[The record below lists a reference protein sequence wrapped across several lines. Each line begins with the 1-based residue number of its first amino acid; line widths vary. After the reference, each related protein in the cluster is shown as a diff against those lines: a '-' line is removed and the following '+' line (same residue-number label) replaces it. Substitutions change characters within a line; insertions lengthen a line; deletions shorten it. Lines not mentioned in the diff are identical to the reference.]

1 MTRQKY
7 TPAEIA
13 RLGGLTAAHNM
24 TPEQRSE
31 RARKGGQAV
40 MEKYGK
46 AHMLRLRLNQ
56 RQSPDGNPGLAKSN
70 QWNGHLEDNTPND
83 D

>member
-7 TPAEIA
+7 TPQEVA

-40 MEKYGK
+40 MEKYGR

-56 RQSPDGNPGLAKSN
+56 RQTDEGPDGNPGLPADSLRGATK
-70 QWNGHLEDNTPND
+70 G
-83 D
+83 

>member
-7 TPAEIA
+7 TKAEA
-13 RLGGLTAAHNM
+13 GRLGGLQYAHNH

-56 RQSPDGNPGLAKSN
+56 RQSPDGNPGLAKNN
-70 QWNGHLEDNTPND
+70 QTTGHLEDTPND

>member
-7 TPAEIA
+7 TPQEVA

-24 TPEQRSE
+24 TAEQRSE

-40 MEKYGK
+40 MERYGR

-56 RQSPDGNPGLAKSN
+56 RREPPV
-70 QWNGHLEDNTPND
+70 E
-83 D
+83 